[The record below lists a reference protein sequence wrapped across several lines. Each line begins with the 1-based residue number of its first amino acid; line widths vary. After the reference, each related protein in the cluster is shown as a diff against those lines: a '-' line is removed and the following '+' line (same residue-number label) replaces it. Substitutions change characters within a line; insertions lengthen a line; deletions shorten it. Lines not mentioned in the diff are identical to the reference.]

1 MYHYIRLA
9 TSNLTHRGLRSFLTL
24 LGIFIGIAAVV
35 ALISLGNGLQEAIT
49 GQFATLSADRLVIQN
64 AGDAFGPPGAGSIA
78 KLTEHDKKIV
88 ESTSGVSRVLS
99 RYVRIGRMDFNKVA
113 GFEFLSSLPAE
124 QDDFEYFIESFKLEA
139 EQGQLPTAN
148 ERGTIVIGSGFAEN
162 TYGKPLRIGTTVSLQ
177 GEPFEIVAILKETG
191 SFQFNTAI
199 FLAEEDF
206 KKIFAID
213 DEIDFIVAQVADIDQ
228 VDAVADA
235 LQRALRKD
243 RNEKEGS
250 ETFSVE
256 SPLQALSAINTILL
270 GINAVIAGIAA
281 ISLIVGGVG
290 IANTMYT
297 SVLERTKEIGT
308 MKALGAHNKDILK
321 VFMTESALLGLIGGI
336 GGALIGLALAFAVS
350 GIASQALGGI
360 KLAVTISYPLIGVAI
375 AFALIL
381 GLLAG
386 TIPAIQASKLN
397 TVEALR
403 S

>member
-1 MYHYIRLA
+1 MYQYIRLA
-9 TSNLTHRGLRSFLTL
+9 TSNLTHRGLRSVLTL

-35 ALISLGNGLQEAIT
+35 ALISLGNGLQQAIT
-49 GQFATLSADRLVIQN
+49 GQFATLSADRLLIQN

-88 ESTSGVSRVLS
+88 KEVSGVTRVLS
-99 RYVRIGRMDFNKVA
+99 RYVRIARMDFNKIA
-113 GFEFLSSLPAE
+113 KFEFISSFPAE
-124 QDDFEYFIESFKLEA
+124 QDDFDYFVESFTLETA
-139 EQGQLPTAN
+139 EGRLPDAD
-148 ERGTIVIGSGFAEN
+148 ERGKIVIGSGFTEN
-162 TYGKPLRIGTTVSLQ
+162 HYDKPLKVGSTVTIQ
-177 GEPFEIVAILKETG
+177 GKSFEIVGILKETG

-199 FLAEEDF
+199 FMGEEDL
-206 KKIFAID
+206 KKIFGIE
-213 DEIDFIVAQVADIDQ
+213 DEIDFIVVQVADLNQ
-228 VDAVADA
+228 VDTVAEA
-235 LQRALRKD
+235 IKRALRKD
-243 RNEKEGS
+243 RDEKEGR

-256 SPLQALSAINTILL
+256 SPLQVLSAINTILL

-297 SVLERTKEIGT
+297 SVLERTREIGT

-321 VFMTESALLGLIGGI
+321 VFITESALLGLVGGI
-336 GGALIGLALAFAVS
+336 GGAALGLALAFAVS

-360 KLAVTISYPLIGVAI
+360 ELAVTISYPLISAAI
-375 AFALIL
+375 LFALIL

-403 S
+403 A

>member
-1 MYHYIRLA
+1 MYQYIRLA

-35 ALISLGNGLQEAIT
+35 ALISLGNGLQNAIT
-49 GQFATLSADRLVIQN
+49 GQFATLSADRLLIQN

-78 KLTEHDKKIV
+78 KLTEHDKKLV
-88 ESTSGVSRVLS
+88 EGVSGVTRVLS
-99 RYVRIGRMDFNKVA
+99 RYVRIARMDFNKVA
-113 GFEFLSSLPAE
+113 GFQFVSSLPIE
-124 QDDFEYFIESFKLEA
+124 KDDFNYFIASFKLEA
-139 EQGQLPTAN
+139 QEGRMPEAG
-148 ERGTIVIGSGFAEN
+148 ERGTIVIGSGFKES
-162 TYGKPLRIGTTVSLQ
+162 TYGKPLKVGTTVTLQ
-177 GEPFEIVAILKETG
+177 GVPFKITGILKKTG

-199 FLAEEDF
+199 FMGEDDL
-206 KKIFAID
+206 KKIFNI
-213 DEIDFIVAQVADIDQ
+213 ENQIDFLVAQVADLNQ
-228 VDAVADA
+228 VDKVAEA
-235 LQRALRKD
+235 LKRTLRKD
-243 RNEKEGS
+243 RHEKEGS

-256 SPLQALSAINTILL
+256 SPLQALSAINTILI

-321 VFMTESALLGLIGGI
+321 VFITESALLGLVGGI
-336 GGALIGLALAFAVS
+336 GGALLGLGLAFGVS
-350 GIASQALGGI
+350 GIASRALGGI
-360 KLAVTISYPLIGVAI
+360 NLAVTISYPLITLAI
-375 AFALIL
+375 LFALIL

-403 S
+403 A